1 MFITHPL
8 LLLRPNLSRPEQ
20 ERVVQICSHILSVS
34 ANKLFH
40 VFNGNM
46 QVLGK
51 VDAGFTQW
59 RGTMLSVSL
68 AIGFVILLI
77 LTFFNQELVSSLLA
91 ISKADVKSGSLPQG
105 IYKRRLYQCM
115 LNLATAKKCHYQ
127 VRAGRRENF
136 ENKSKIFYLRVS
148 LH

>member
-1 MFITHPL
+1 
-8 LLLRPNLSRPEQ
+8 
-20 ERVVQICSHILSVS
+20 
-34 ANKLFH
+34 
-40 VFNGNM
+40 M

-68 AIGFVILLI
+68 AIGFMILLI
-77 LTFFNQELVSSLLA
+77 LTFFNQVLVSSLLA

-127 VRAGRRENF
+127 VRAGRGEEF
-136 ENKSKIFYLRVS
+136 ENKSKIFFYLRVS

>member
-1 MFITHPL
+1 
-8 LLLRPNLSRPEQ
+8 
-20 ERVVQICSHILSVS
+20 
-34 ANKLFH
+34 
-40 VFNGNM
+40 M

-68 AIGFVILLI
+68 TIGFMILLI

-127 VRAGRRENF
+127 VRAGRGEEF
-136 ENKSKIFYLRVS
+136 ENKSKIFFISGFHSIDRGGEEREAVGGGEGKKPKTRKRLKMKRIFGKRDLR
-148 LH
+148 

>member
-1 MFITHPL
+1 
-8 LLLRPNLSRPEQ
+8 
-20 ERVVQICSHILSVS
+20 
-34 ANKLFH
+34 
-40 VFNGNM
+40 M

-127 VRAGRRENF
+127 VRAGRGEEF
-136 ENKSKIFYLRVS
+136 ENKSKIFFYLRVS